1 MGAQG
6 ASPPKTVVSGLG
18 QERSLRYAATD
29 AWVGYLLH
37 ERISALTPL
46 TKAQR
51 AKAKAKAKAKAVWV
65 LKMDAI

>member
-1 MGAQG
+1 MHL
-6 ASPPKTVVSGLG
+6 TVLITVRWIRIG
-18 QERSLRYAATD
+18 QRFLRYAATD

-51 AKAKAKAKAKAVWV
+51 AKAKAKAGRSGR
-65 LKMDAI
+65 

>member
-6 ASPPKTVVSGLG
+6 ASPPETVVFVPA
-18 QERSLRYAATD
+18 QQRSLPYTATD
-29 AWVGYLLH
+29 AWVSYVLH

-51 AKAKAKAKAKAVWV
+51 AKAKAKAGRSGR
-65 LKMDAI
+65 